1 MRDVLAQLEAE
12 IPRLRRYARYLARRP
27 EDADD
32 LVQDCLMRAIH
43 RIDSYERGTNLRA
56 WLFVILRNGFISEV
70 RRARRVD
77 LQDGLPADHPAL
89 TSSPAQEA
97 TVRLRELIEAFDQLP
112 RSQQEILHLVCVDGL
127 KYEEA
132 AEVLGVKIGT
142 VRSRLSRAR
151 SVLRA
156 RLEGERVREPKDDRA
171 A

>member
-1 MRDVLAQLEAE
+1 MKEVLAQLEGE

-32 LVQDCLMRAIH
+32 LVQDCLMRAIR
-43 RIDSYERGTNLRA
+43 RIDSYEQGTNLRA
-56 WLFVILRNGFISEV
+56 WLFVILRNGFISET

-89 TSSPAQEA
+89 TTSSGQEA
-97 TVRLRELIEAFDQLP
+97 SIRLRELSEAFKKLP
-112 RSQQEILHLVCVDGL
+112 CNQREILHLVCVEGL

-156 RLEGERVREPKDDRA
+156 RLEGEPVVEPKDDRA